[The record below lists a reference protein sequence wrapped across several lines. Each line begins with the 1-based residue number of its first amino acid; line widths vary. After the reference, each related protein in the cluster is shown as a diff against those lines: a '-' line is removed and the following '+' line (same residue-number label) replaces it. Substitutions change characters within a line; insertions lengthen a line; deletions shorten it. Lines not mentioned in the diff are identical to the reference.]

1 VDKVIGERIR
11 KQRAF
16 TGLSQENVAE
26 ELGMST
32 GNYGKLERG
41 EITISVNHLYAIAKV
56 FKIHPA
62 DVFFDSPRVQEPQAA
77 YTPLK
82 DFLALQQTVGTIERE
97 MSKVK
102 TNIRKLMARN

>member
-1 VDKVIGERIR
+1 VDKIIGERIR

-41 EITISVNHLYAIAKV
+41 EITISVNHLFAIAKV

-62 DVFFDSPRVQEPQAA
+62 DFFYDSPRVQEPQAA

-82 DFLALQQTVGTIERE
+82 DFLALQQTVGNIESE

-102 TNIRKLMARN
+102 TNVRKLMARN

>member
-1 VDKVIGERIR
+1 MDKIIGERIR

-41 EITISVNHLYAIAKV
+41 EITISVNHLFAIAKV
-56 FKIHPA
+56 FKIQPT
-62 DVFFDSPRVQEPQAA
+62 DFFQENPRAQEPQAV

-82 DFLALQQTVGTIERE
+82 DFLALQQTVGNIESE

-102 TNIRKLMARN
+102 TNVRKLMARN

>member
-1 VDKVIGERIR
+1 VDKIIGERIR

-41 EITISVNHLYAIAKV
+41 EITISVNHLFAIAKV
-56 FKIHPA
+56 FKIQPT
-62 DVFFDSPRVQEPQAA
+62 DFFYENPRAQEPQAV

-82 DFLALQQTVGTIERE
+82 DFLALQQTVGNIESE

-102 TNIRKLMARN
+102 TNVRKLMARN

>member
-62 DVFFDSPRVQEPQAA
+62 DFFFDSPRVQEPQTP

>member
-16 TGLSQENVAE
+16 SGLSQENVAE

-41 EITISVNHLYAIAKV
+41 EITISVNHLFSIAAVFNIHPGDFFFEPTPKVQEQSAEYAPLRDFIALQEIVTIMKNDLAKV
-56 FKIHPA
+56 
-62 DVFFDSPRVQEPQAA
+62 
-77 YTPLK
+77 
-82 DFLALQQTVGTIERE
+82 
-97 MSKVK
+97 KVSIK
-102 TNIRKLMARN
+102 KCGGR